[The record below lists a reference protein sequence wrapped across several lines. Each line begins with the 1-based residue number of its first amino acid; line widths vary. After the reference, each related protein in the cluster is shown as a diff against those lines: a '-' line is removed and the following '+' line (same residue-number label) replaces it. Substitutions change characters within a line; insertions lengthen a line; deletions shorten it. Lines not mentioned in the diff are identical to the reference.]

1 MSRNWLRGLG
11 GGKTRAERF
20 PGDVVWSR
28 TLAVAFGGL
37 FVFLLPAAFDSLG
50 PIGGWLQVAAAVFAW
65 WSAISLLFI
74 ETRARIFWMIWLGL
88 SVVILP
94 FTIMLGWTSF
104 PSGAMSLI
112 FLIFR
117 KYRPLGLL
125 SSKRRTLT
133 GLIAFFSMLLV
144 AGGVG
149 GSAGVS
155 GLAGEIVGWA
165 GNSVAFFWLF
175 VFLGMILG
183 TRLHFLRLK
192 PKLAVVGLL
201 FSSTLIFVVIL
212 VTLLSFFALGGIQA
226 SRGRG
231 LFLEFAK
238 SASQG
243 EIPVERVFDTQ
254 FSASLAPDSLFVPG
268 APEWLPEFVT
278 MLHTPLP
285 DSMELENNLGE
296 TVIVDRPVRR
306 LAGGTAPFGYWASKD
321 TTAFFAVG
329 KEVWWM
335 DLKGFG
341 TDNPRLDGYLV
352 NEKPLSYLSSLLHQD
367 VNLVSN
373 PGLRVEMNDS
383 LVLRPDST
391 REAFSIRATYM
402 PKDAPPDSLATG
414 FGWKPLANGF
424 ANLNVIHMTET
435 NFRSDVLVMSFSMR
449 LKAVMQDFSPDNNFF
464 TSAIMIS
471 LGILGIFLLII
482 QIIAGTFGVRI
493 TAGVTSAVRKLHE
506 GTKRLAEGDFDTQ
519 IDLPNEDEFGD
530 LADSFNTM
538 SSAVKR
544 GREEAV
550 ARERLERELGLAR
563 EIQQR
568 LLPHQMP
575 QVPGFEVAGLSLPSR
590 QVGGDYFDFIDLA
603 DGQMGIA
610 VADVSGKG
618 IPAAMLM
625 SNLQASLQGQLI
637 HSNRA
642 AEIVERMN
650 ELLVQATE
658 PHMFATFFCGILDR
672 ATSKFT
678 YTNAGHNPPML
689 CGADGSCRELQVGG
703 LILGMLPMQS
713 YGQEEVILFPG
724 DVIAL
729 FTDGIT
735 EAASTEDLEPEE
747 DEQFGEERL
756 LEIVQAHRH
765 QSAGEIKDAVM
776 RAVADFTHGVSQS
789 DDITLVV
796 IKRVER

>member
-1 MSRNWLRGLG
+1 MTEGWMKRLT
-11 GGKTRAERF
+11 GGKQRAERF
-20 PGDVVWSR
+20 PGDLVWSR
-28 TLAVAFGGL
+28 ALAAAFGGL
-37 FVFLLPAAFDSLG
+37 FIFLLPAAFGGLSAL
-50 PIGGWLQVAAAVFAW
+50 GGWLQAAAAIFAW
-65 WSAISLLFI
+65 WSAITLLFI
-74 ETRARIFWMIWLGL
+74 DTRARLFWMTWLGL
-88 SVVILP
+88 SVAIIP
-94 FTIMLGWTSF
+94 FTVMLGWSSF
-104 PSGAMSLI
+104 PSGLMSLV

-117 KYRPLGLL
+117 KYQPLRLL
-125 SSKRRTLT
+125 SSKRRALL
-133 GLIAFFSMLLV
+133 GVISFFSMFLV
-144 AGGVG
+144 AGGVSARAG
-149 GSAGVS
+149 GLPSD
-155 GLAGEIVGWA
+155 IVQWA
-165 GNSVAFFWLF
+165 GNSVGFFWLF
-175 VFLGMILG
+175 IFLGMILG

-201 FSSTLIFVVIL
+201 FSSALIFVVIL

-226 SRGRG
+226 SRGRE
-231 LFLEFAK
+231 LFLEFTK
-238 SASQG
+238 NASRG

-254 FSASLAPDSLFVPG
+254 FSATLTPDSITAPG
-268 APEWLPEFVT
+268 APEWLSGFVE
-278 MLHTPLP
+278 MLNRPLP
-285 DSMELENNLGE
+285 DSLEVENTAGE
-296 TVIVDRPVRR
+296 TVIVARDLQPNV
-306 LAGGTAPFGYWASKD
+306 LDAAPYGYWVAKD

-329 KEVWWM
+329 KEVWYM
-335 DLKGFG
+335 RLEGFG
-341 TDNPRLDGYLV
+341 GEAPTLDGWLV
-352 NEKPLSYLSSLLHQD
+352 NERPLSYLSSLLHQD
-367 VNLVSN
+367 VNIVSN
-373 PGLRVEMNDS
+373 PGLTVEMNDS

-391 REAFSIRATYM
+391 REAFSINATYM
-402 PKDAPPDSLATG
+402 PEDAPPDTLATG

-424 ANLNVIHMTET
+424 ANLNVIHMSEEF
-435 NFRSDVLVMSFSMR
+435 FRIDVLVMSFAMR
-449 LKAVMQDFSPDNNFF
+449 LKAVAQDFSPDNNFF

-493 TAGVTSAVRKLHE
+493 TAGVTGAVRSLHD
-506 GTKRLAEGDFDTQ
+506 GTKRLADGDFDTQ
-519 IDLPNEDEFGD
+519 IDVPNEDEFGD

-538 SSAVKR
+538 ASAVKR

-568 LLPHQMP
+568 LLPHHMP
-575 QVPGFEVAGLSLPSR
+575 EVPGFEVAGLSLPSR
-590 QVGGDYFDFIDLA
+590 QVGGDYFDFIDLEE
-603 DGQMGIA
+603 GQMGIA

-650 ELLVQATE
+650 ELLVRATE

-672 ATSKFT
+672 TNARFT

-689 CGADGSCRELQVGG
+689 CSADGSCRELQAGG

-713 YGQEEVILFPG
+713 YGQEEVTLAPG

-735 EAASTEDLEPEE
+735 EAASTEVPEPAEE
-747 DEQFGEERL
+747 EQFGEERL
-756 LEIVQAHRH
+756 LEIVQANRH
-765 QSAGEIKDAVM
+765 KSAGEIKDAVM
-776 RAVADFTHGVSQS
+776 RSVADFTHGVSQS

-796 IKRVER
+796 IKRVES

>member
-1 MSRNWLRGLG
+1 MSPNWLRGLT

-37 FVFLLPAAFDSLG
+37 FVFLLPAAFGGLSAL
-50 PIGGWLQVAAAVFAW
+50 GGWLQVAAAVFAW

-74 ETRARIFWMIWLGL
+74 ETRARLFWMAWLGL
-88 SVVILP
+88 SVLILP
-94 FTIMLGWTSF
+94 LTIEMGWTSF
-104 PSGAMSLI
+104 PSGIMSLI

-125 SSKRRTLT
+125 SSKRRALT
-133 GLIAFFSMLLV
+133 GLIAFLSMLLV
-144 AGGVG
+144 AGGVSARAG
-149 GSAGVS
+149 GLPGD
-155 GLAGEIVGWA
+155 IVQWA

-201 FSSTLIFVVIL
+201 FSSAVIFVVIL

-238 SASQG
+238 NASQG
-243 EIPVERVFDTQ
+243 EIPVERVFDTR

-268 APEWLPEFVT
+268 APEWLPDFVS

-285 DSMELENNLGE
+285 DSMEMENNQGE
-296 TVIVDRPVRR
+296 TIIVARNGQ
-306 LAGGTAPFGYWASKD
+306 AGTLGGSAPYGYWASKD

-341 TDNPRLDGYLV
+341 TDDPRLDGYLV

-373 PGLRVEMNDS
+373 PGLSVEMNDS

-402 PKDAPPDSLATG
+402 PDDAPPDSLAKG

-424 ANLNVIHMTET
+424 ANLNVIHMSET
-435 NFRSDVLVMSFSMR
+435 NFRIDVLVMSFSMR

-493 TAGVTSAVRKLHE
+493 TAGVTSAVRKLHD

-575 QVPGFEVAGLSLPSR
+575 KLPGFEVAGLSLPSR
-590 QVGGDYFDFIDLA
+590 QVGGDYFDFIDLP

-658 PHMFATFFCGILDR
+658 PHMFATFFCGILER
-672 ATSKFT
+672 STAKFT

-689 CGADGSCRELQVGG
+689 CGADGSCRELQAGG

-713 YGQEEVILFPG
+713 YGQEEVILAPG

-735 EAASTEDLEPEE
+735 EAASTEDFEPEE
-747 DEQFGEERL
+747 EEQFGEERL
-756 LEIVQAHRH
+756 QEIVQAHRH

-796 IKRVER
+796 IKRVEG